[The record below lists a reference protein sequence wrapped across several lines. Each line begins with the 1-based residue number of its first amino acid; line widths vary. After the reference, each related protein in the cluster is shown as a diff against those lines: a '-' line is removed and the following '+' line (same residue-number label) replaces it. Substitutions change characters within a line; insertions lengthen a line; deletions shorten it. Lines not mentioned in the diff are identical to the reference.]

1 MRLWKMG
8 AQLIS
13 QKTIYRSDGDVM
25 KEYALYKGE
34 DILAIGTLEEIAA
47 SLGVAVETV
56 KFYGMPSYL
65 KRIKGQNARELIELE
80 EE

>member
-1 MRLWKMG
+1 
-8 AQLIS
+8 
-13 QKTIYRSDGDVM
+13 M

-34 DILAIGTLEEIAA
+34 QILAIGTLEEIAA
-47 SLGVAVETV
+47 SLDVAVETV

-65 KRIKGQNARELIELE
+65 KRTKGNKARELVELE

>member
-1 MRLWKMG
+1 
-8 AQLIS
+8 
-13 QKTIYRSDGDVM
+13 M

-47 SLGVAVETV
+47 SLDVAVETL

-65 KRIKGQNARELIELE
+65 KRIKGNKARELVELE
-80 EE
+80 EN

>member
-1 MRLWKMG
+1 
-8 AQLIS
+8 
-13 QKTIYRSDGDVM
+13 M

-34 DILAIGTLEEIAA
+34 NLLAIGTVKEIAA
-47 SLGVAVETV
+47 SLGVAIETV
-56 KFYGMPSYL
+56 KFYGMPSYK

>member
-1 MRLWKMG
+1 MCIRD
-8 AQLIS
+8 
-13 QKTIYRSDGDVM
+13 R

-34 DILAIGTLEEIAA
+34 QILAIGTLEEIAA

>member
-1 MRLWKMG
+1 
-8 AQLIS
+8 
-13 QKTIYRSDGDVM
+13 M

-34 DILAIGTLEEIAA
+34 QILAIGTLEEIAA
-47 SLGVAVETV
+47 SIGVAVETV

>member
-1 MRLWKMG
+1 
-8 AQLIS
+8 
-13 QKTIYRSDGDVM
+13 M

-47 SLGVAVETV
+47 SLDVAVETV

-65 KRIKGQNARELIELE
+65 KRIKGNKARELVELE
-80 EE
+80 EN